1 MNMSKKAIES
11 LQKRQIK
18 LLKAALGLKSY
29 CRNTPILQA
38 INITR
43 ISQFIRESQGDVMKS
58 LIRNETKC
66 LTFYCYI
73 LSLRQ
78 FDINIIAGGTMVQCK
93 KDDVSMIR
101 YLYDDTY
108 FSQVKRQCKPVEN
121 DDLVDSVKQ
130 IIVNEFHSLNCKR
143 FEIYFIV
150 CFLSIIVP
158 YIVSSHI
165 WSFINK
171 QNNAGGQVNE
181 PLLQHVGV
189 SCMTESVEIFEN
201 IFVLSDYRGYITLK
215 CHFLLV
221 K

>member
-1 MNMSKKAIES
+1 MTALRPVLRYGISCMNMSKKAIES
-11 LQKRQIK
+11 PEKCQTK

-29 CRNTPILQA
+29 CRNTPILQT
-38 INITR
+38 INIKG
-43 ISQFIRESQGDVMKS
+43 ISQLIGESQRDVMKS
-58 LIRNETKC
+58 LIRNETKGVK
-66 LTFYCYI
+66 FYSYI

-78 FDINIIAGGTMVQCK
+78 SDVNIIAGWTMVQCK

-108 FSQVKRQCKPVEN
+108 SSQVKRQCKHVDN

-130 IIVNEFHSLNCKR
+130 ILVNEFHSLNCKR

-150 CFLSIIVP
+150 CFLSTIVP

-171 QNNAGGQVNE
+171 KN
-181 PLLQHVGV
+181 
-189 SCMTESVEIFEN
+189 
-201 IFVLSDYRGYITLK
+201 
-215 CHFLLV
+215 
-221 K
+221 